1 MWRTVRMAAFALS
14 VTLLL
19 SGFALARDDD
29 GRYYRGSGNSSQ
41 ARQYGY
47 QNGYR
52 DGVNRGREEGRERD
66 RNDGRDADWRQTT
79 RGYQSWM
86 GPVNVYR
93 NSYRDG
99 YHKGFREG
107 YRSNSRGRSGRWG
120 DDRHDGYRND
130 GYRND
135 GYYRNDSY
143 NPGWNGG
150 YGYGNRDAYNYGYQD
165 GSSVAREDL
174 AKRKPYNPEPR
185 GRYDDRD
192 HGYRREYGDKHS
204 YRATYS
210 QGYRTGY
217 ERTMN
222 RY

>member
-19 SGFALARDDD
+19 SGFALAQDYDD
-29 GRYYRGSGNSSQ
+29 GRYYRGSGDSSQ

-66 RNDGRDADWRQTT
+66 RYDGRDVDWRHST
-79 RGYQSWM
+79 RGYKSWM
-86 GPVNVYR
+86 GPVNIYQ
-93 NSYRDG
+93 SAYRDG
-99 YHKGFREG
+99 YHNGFREG
-107 YRSNSRGRSGRWG
+107 YQSASRGRWGNGRY
-120 DDRHDGYRND
+120 DSYNRDE
-130 GYRND
+130 

-150 YGYGNRDAYNYGYQD
+150 YGYGNRDAYNIGFQD
-165 GSSVAREDL
+165 GSTVAREDL
-174 AKRKPYNPEPR
+174 YKRKPYNPDPR
-185 GRYDDRD
+185 GKYDHRDR
-192 HGYRREYGDKHS
+192 GYRREYGDKNS

-210 QGYRTGY
+210 EGYRAGY
-217 ERTMN
+217 ERVMN
-222 RY
+222 RRRY